1 VTVTTTATTVTA
13 AATVT
18 AATATAAGCPGELDK
33 WFPFQVPEGDVRLY
47 CLPHAGGSAST
58 YRAWTGRAGRAAI
71 CPVQPAGR
79 ETRLRDTPHRLME
92 PLVAE
97 LADAILAREG
107 GGRSGG
113 GSKAG
118 YAVYGHSLGALVGF
132 ELLRE
137 IRRRG
142 GPDPVHFIVS
152 GCSAPQLS
160 SAESVR
166 VSELSDAEIVELLRG
181 LGGTPG
187 WMLADPTVLRMI
199 LPPFRADFSIKENY
213 RYAPQPPLDVPI
225 TALAATHDPRA
236 DVQSV
241 SGWRDQTT
249 RRFEQ
254 HLFTGGHFAVLEQ
267 PNLTH
272 AYIRAA
278 LDRH

>member
-1 VTVTTTATTVTA
+1 
-13 AATVT
+13 
-18 AATATAAGCPGELDK
+18 
-33 WFPFQVPEGDVRLY
+33 
-47 CLPHAGGSAST
+47 
-58 YRAWTGRAGRAAI
+58 
-71 CPVQPAGR
+71 
-79 ETRLRDTPHRLME
+79 ME

-107 GGRSGG
+107 ESGPG
-113 GSKAG
+113 AGG

-160 SAESVR
+160 SGETVR
-166 VSELSDAEIVELLRG
+166 VSELSDAEIVDLLRR

-199 LPPFRADFSIKENY
+199 LPPFRADFSVKENY
-213 RYAPQPPLDVPI
+213 RYEPQPPLDVPI
-225 TALAATHDPRA
+225 TALAATDDPRA
-236 DVQSV
+236 DAESV

-272 AYIRAA
+272 AYIKAA
-278 LDRH
+278 LEDR

>member
-1 VTVTTTATTVTA
+1 MTVTTSDSVIGSNTVT
-13 AATVT
+13 T
-18 AATATAAGCPGELDK
+18 AAAGCPVEPDR

-92 PLVAE
+92 PLVAD

-107 GGRSGG
+107 AGGHREGR
-113 GSKAG
+113 

-160 SAESVR
+160 SDESVR
-166 VSELSDAEIVELLRG
+166 VSELADAEIVELLRS

-199 LPPFRADFSIKENY
+199 LPPFRADFSVKENY
-213 RYAPQPPLDVPI
+213 RYEPQPPLDVPI

-236 DVQSV
+236 DVESV

-267 PNLTH
+267 PTVTH

-278 LDRH
+278 LERH

>member
-1 VTVTTTATTVTA
+1 MTVATTSA
-13 AATVT
+13 AV
-18 AATATAAGCPGELDK
+18 GG

-58 YRAWTGRAGRAAI
+58 YRAWTGRVGRAAV

-79 ETRLRDTPHRLME
+79 ETRLRDTPHRRME
-92 PLVAE
+92 PLVAD
-97 LADAILAREG
+97 LADAVLAREDG
-107 GGRSGG
+107 GAYQDGG
-113 GSKAG
+113 G

-142 GPDPVHFIVS
+142 GPEPVHFIVS

-160 SAESVR
+160 SGEDAR
-166 VSELSDAEIVELLRG
+166 VSEMSDAEIVELLRR

-199 LPPFRADFSIKENY
+199 LPPFRADFSVKENY
-213 RYAPQPPLDVPI
+213 GYEAQPPLDVPI
-225 TALAATHDPRA
+225 TALAATDDPRA
-236 DVQSV
+236 DAASV

-249 RRFEQ
+249 RGFKQ
-254 HLFTGGHFAVLEQ
+254 HVFTGGHFAVLEQ

-272 AYIRAA
+272 TYVRAA
-278 LDRH
+278 LEGGSLR